1 MLRPWVWWFL
11 AVRAEGGV
19 GTGTVKTVSISK
31 GAERSFAAHLL
42 KSLQQ
47 VSASI

>member
-19 GTGTVKTVSISK
+19 STGTVKTISISK
-31 GAERSFAAHLL
+31 GAERSFAPHLP